1 MPVFFYELKP
11 VLAFCAGNVSPVRTI
26 KTRSGFVGISSN
38 HWVFRSVYS
47 KEQVFSMPGSA
58 HLSLIVHDKA
68 RKECA
73 QRDITAPFSQ
83 SLAMSVRKFHQ
94 SFPQYRPTPLVR
106 LTSLAHRLNVSDI
119 YVKDESQRFGLK
131 AFKVLGATYAIGHVI
146 AERTGIDEDSLSFGV
161 FESDSIRREL
171 RCITLVTAT
180 DGNHGRAVAWA
191 AQMLGCRAVVYMPK
205 GSARPRIEAIRE
217 HGAAVQVIDGNYD
230 DAVHLAAERAR
241 EGDCLLVQ
249 DTAWEGYEDLPLR
262 IIQGYLTIMDEV
274 LEQLNAEALT
284 HVFVQCGVGSL
295 AAAMQAYLVELFGAN
310 RPKFIVVE
318 PLEAACFYKSM
329 AANDGY
335 PHKVS
340 GDLSTIM
347 AGLAC
352 GEPNIEA
359 WRILQPCADGF
370 IACDDSVALS
380 GMRILGNPLPGDE
393 KVVSGESGAVTA
405 GLLAHILGSSTGS
418 GIKDALE
425 LNKASRVLLI
435 STEGDTD
442 PDMYKRIM
450 SGDELKPS
458 NQDDIVKE
466 IVSTQVSCH
475 KVTKTPRL

>member
-1 MPVFFYELKP
+1 M
-11 VLAFCAGNVSPVRTI
+11 AA
-26 KTRSGFVGISSN
+26 
-38 HWVFRSVYS
+38 
-47 KEQVFSMPGSA
+47 SA
-58 HLSLIVHDKA
+58 HLSLIVHDEA
-68 RKECA
+68 RREC
-73 QRDITAPFSQ
+73 RKTDITAPFSQ
-83 SLAMSVRKFHQ
+83 SQAMSVRKFHR
-94 SFPQYRPTPLVR
+94 SFPQYQPTPLVR
-106 LTSLAHRLNVSDI
+106 LTNLAHRLSVSDI

-131 AFKVLGATYAIGHVI
+131 AFKVLGATYAVAHVI
-146 AERTGIDEDSLSFGV
+146 AERTGVHENSLSFGL

-171 RCITLVTAT
+171 SRITLVTAT

-191 AQMLGCRAVVYMPK
+191 AQILGCRAVVYMPK

-230 DAVHLAAERAR
+230 GAVHLAAERAR
-241 EGDCLLVQ
+241 EHNWILVQ

-262 IIQGYLTIMDEV
+262 IIQGYLTILDEA
-274 LEQLNAEALT
+274 LEQLDAEAPT

-295 AAAMQAYLVELFGAN
+295 AAAMQAYLVELSGAN

-318 PLEAACFYKSM
+318 PLEAACFYESM
-329 AANDGY
+329 AVNDGS
-335 PHKVS
+335 PHKVG

-352 GEPNIEA
+352 GEPNVLA
-359 WRILQPCADGF
+359 WRILQSCADGF

-405 GLLAHILGSSTGS
+405 GLLAEILGSSTYG

-425 LNKASRVLLI
+425 LNQASRVFLI

-442 PDMYKRIM
+442 PDMYKRAL
-450 SGDELKPS
+450 SK
-458 NQDDIVKE
+458 N
-466 IVSTQVSCH
+466 T
-475 KVTKTPRL
+475 